1 MRTITSELCWAQLQL
16 LDEEL
21 ARTWNEKHAAAVQL
35 QRNWWAM
42 KLRLLERRV
51 FTFPAGNFHSA
62 QAAVFAQG
70 PAGSWRAYL
79 AQGVKPKRPSASR
92 SDYALASGEES
103 PHMSLGAHGRPTTE
117 DAG

>member
-21 ARTWNEKHAAAVQL
+21 QRTWNEKHAAAVQL

-51 FTFPAGNFHSA
+51 LTFPAGNFHSA
-62 QAAVFAQG
+62 QGWRSCVG
-70 PAGSWRAYL
+70 PAGS
-79 AQGVKPKRPSASR
+79 
-92 SDYALASGEES
+92 
-103 PHMSLGAHGRPTTE
+103 
-117 DAG
+117 